1 MPSQGHMR
9 GGVMLI
15 KFKARQQMKAQ
26 CQAYQSW
33 LDNDAHL
40 TADEC
45 EEIIDVI
52 TALETALSMLEEG
65 NE

>member
-1 MPSQGHMR
+1 
-9 GGVMLI
+9 
-15 KFKARQQMKAQ
+15 MKAQ

-33 LDNDAHL
+33 LDNDMHL

-45 EEIIDVI
+45 EEIVDVI

>member
-1 MPSQGHMR
+1 MPSQSHMR
-9 GGVMLI
+9 GGTMLI
-15 KFKARQQMKAQ
+15 KFKERQKLKAQ
-26 CQAYQSW
+26 CQAYQSR

-52 TALETALSMLEEG
+52 TALETAVSMLEEG
-65 NE
+65 QE